1 MFMID
6 KFYHIQMKIFSLY
19 QRYYKEN
26 EKINHKLQYD
36 MHNTYS

>member
-6 KFYHIQMKIFSLY
+6 KFCHIQMKIFSLY

-36 MHNTYS
+36 KDNTYS